1 MKFLWKGIQAGDF
14 SSGVMDA
21 LTEEEAVYL
30 LKQQGVIITEIY
42 SDESVAP
49 AKPIKAATED
59 IPKNL
64 KRVKIKGKQL
74 LLFTRKLSAMLG
86 SGLAVVPALEMLRD
100 QSEDKGMR
108 QLLSEVVEDVNAGI
122 PISKALEK
130 YPDTFDSVYVN
141 LIKAGESSGSLESF
155 LQKICISLEK
165 KIKIISSLK
174 GALTYPMI
182 LLIVAI
188 GVIMVMMTFV
198 VPVFAEMYSGNGAS
212 LPGPTKIVMSIS
224 DFIRSPQALVL
235 LIIIVG
241 FFIFL
246 KRKIKSNIALKTKF
260 DKKLLDL
267 PVFGDLIRNS
277 AIARLASVLAN
288 LVSAGVGLLE
298 ALEIARQSI
307 NNEYIKEGVENI
319 KRKVYSG
326 NTLESIMKDDPRFP
340 ETFKAFV
347 GVGEKTGKLNDM
359 LGSIANFYED
369 EFDGSVDRLSQMLEP
384 AMILFLGV
392 TIGFILVAMYMPI
405 FSMGKAIG

>member
-1 MKFLWKGIQAGDF
+1 MKFLWKGLQAGDF
-14 SSGVMDA
+14 SSGVIDA

-42 SDESVAP
+42 SDESVSTV
-49 AKPIKAATED
+49 KTTKVSVET
-59 IPKNL
+59 PKNL

-100 QSEDKGMR
+100 QSEEKGLR
-108 QLLSEVVEDVNAGI
+108 QLLSEVVDDVNAGI

-130 YPDTFDSVYVN
+130 YPDTFDSVYIN

-174 GALTYPMI
+174 SALTYPMI
-182 LLIVAI
+182 LLIVAV

-198 VPVFAEMYSGNGAS
+198 VPVFAEMYSGNGAP
-212 LPGPTKIVMSIS
+212 LPGPTAAVMSIS
-224 DFIRSPQALVL
+224 DFIRSPMALVL
-235 LIIIVG
+235 LIIFVV
-241 FFIFL
+241 FFIVL
-246 KRKIKSNIALKTKF
+246 RQKIKTNLALKTKF
-260 DKKLLDL
+260 DKKILDL

-288 LVSAGVGLLE
+288 LVSAGVGLIE

-307 NNEYIKEGVENI
+307 NNEYMKEGIENI

-326 NTLESIMKDDPRFP
+326 NTLEFIMKDDPRFP

-347 GVGEKTGKLNDM
+347 AVGEKTGKLNDM
-359 LGSIANFYED
+359 LGSIANYYED

-384 AMILFLGV
+384 AMILFLGI

-405 FSMGKAIG
+405 FSMGKAMG

>member
-1 MKFLWKGIQAGDF
+1 MKFLWKGLQAGDF
-14 SSGVMDA
+14 SSGTMDA

-42 SDESVAP
+42 SDESVSP
-49 AKPIKAATED
+49 VKVAKVSAET
-59 IPKNL
+59 PKNL

-100 QSEDKGMR
+100 QSEEKGMR

-130 YPDTFDSVYVN
+130 YPDTFDSVYIN

-174 GALTYPMI
+174 SALTYPMI
-182 LLIVAI
+182 LLIVAV

-198 VPVFAEMYSGNGAS
+198 VPVFAEMYSGNGAP
-212 LPGPTKIVMSIS
+212 LPGPTAVVMSIS
-224 DFIRSPQALVL
+224 DFIRSPAALVL
-235 LIIIVG
+235 LIILIA
-241 FFIFL
+241 FFIVL
-246 KRKIKSNIALKTKF
+246 RQKIKANLALKTKF
-260 DKKLLDL
+260 DKKILDV

-277 AIARLASVLAN
+277 AIARLSSVLAN
-288 LVSAGVGLLE
+288 LVSAGVGLIE

-307 NNEYIKEGVENI
+307 NNEYMKEGIENI

-359 LGSIANFYED
+359 LSSIANFYED

-405 FSMGKAIG
+405 FNMGKAMG

>member
-1 MKFLWKGIQAGDF
+1 MKFLWKGLQAGDF

-49 AKPIKAATED
+49 AKTNKAAPAGT
-59 IPKNL
+59 PKNL

-100 QSEDKGMR
+100 QSEEKGLR

-130 YPDTFDSVYVN
+130 YPDTFDSVYIN
-141 LIKAGESSGSLESF
+141 LIRAGESSGSLESF
-155 LQKICISLEK
+155 LQKICVSLEK

-174 GALTYPMI
+174 SALTYPMI
-182 LLIVAI
+182 LLIVAV

-198 VPVFAEMYSGNGAS
+198 VPVFAEMYSGSGAP
-212 LPGPTKIVMSIS
+212 LPGPTAFVMIIS
-224 DFIRSPQALVL
+224 DFIRSPTALVL
-235 LIIIVG
+235 LMLFVG
-241 FFIFL
+241 FFIVL
-246 KRKIKSNIALKTKF
+246 RQKIKTNLVLKTKF
-260 DKKLLDL
+260 DKKILDL

-288 LVSAGVGLLE
+288 LVSAGVGLIE

-307 NNEYIKEGVENI
+307 NNEYIKEGIENI

-369 EFDGSVDRLSQMLEP
+369 EFDGSVDKLSQMLEP
-384 AMILFLGV
+384 AMILFLGI

-405 FSMGKAIG
+405 FSMGKAMG

>member
-1 MKFLWKGIQAGDF
+1 MKFLWKGLQAGDF

-42 SDESVAP
+42 SDESVDP
-49 AKPIKAATED
+49 AKTTKAATAD
-59 IPKNL
+59 TPKNL

-100 QSEDKGMR
+100 QSEEKGMR
-108 QLLSEVVEDVNAGI
+108 QLLSEVVDDVNAGI

-130 YPDTFDSVYVN
+130 YPDTFDSVYIN
-141 LIKAGESSGSLESF
+141 LIRAGESSGSLESF
-155 LQKICISLEK
+155 LQKICVSLEK

-174 GALTYPMI
+174 SALTYPMI
-182 LLIVAI
+182 LLIVAV

-198 VPVFAEMYSGNGAS
+198 VPVFAEMYSGNGAP
-212 LPGPTKIVMSIS
+212 LPGPTAVVMSIS
-224 DFIRSPQALVL
+224 DFIRSPMALVL
-235 LIIIVG
+235 LIILVG
-241 FFIFL
+241 FFIVL
-246 KRKIKSNIALKTKF
+246 RQKIKTNLALKTKF
-260 DKKLLDL
+260 DKKVLDL

-288 LVSAGVGLLE
+288 LVSAGVGLIE

-307 NNEYIKEGVENI
+307 NNEYIKEGIENI

-369 EFDGSVDRLSQMLEP
+369 EFDGSVDKLSQMLEP
-384 AMILFLGV
+384 AMILFLGI

-405 FSMGKAIG
+405 FSMGKAMG

>member
-1 MKFLWKGIQAGDF
+1 MKFLWKGLQAGDF

-49 AKPIKAATED
+49 AKPIKPIAVDT
-59 IPKNL
+59 PKNL

-130 YPDTFDSVYVN
+130 YPDTFDSVYIN
-141 LIKAGESSGSLESF
+141 LIRAGESSGSLESF
-155 LQKICISLEK
+155 LQKICTSLEK

-174 GALTYPMI
+174 SALTYPMI
-182 LLIVAI
+182 LLIVAV

-212 LPGPTKIVMSIS
+212 LPTPTRVVMSIS
-224 DFIRSPQALVL
+224 DFIRSPQALVI

-246 KRKIKSNIALKTKF
+246 KKKIKSNIALKTKF

>member
-14 SSGVMDA
+14 ASGVTEA

-30 LKQQGVIITEIY
+30 LKQQGIIITEIY
-42 SDESVAP
+42 SDDSVTV
-49 AKPIKAATED
+49 AKDTKVAASPNLTKKKKVMIKD
-59 IPKNL
+59 
-64 KRVKIKGKQL
+64 KQL
-74 LLFTRKLSAMLG
+74 LLLTRKLSAMLG

-108 QLLSEVVEDVNAGI
+108 QVLSEIVDDVNAGI

-130 YPDTFDSVYVN
+130 FPETFDSVYIN
-141 LIKAGESSGSLESF
+141 LIRAGESSGSLESF
-155 LQKICISLEK
+155 LQKICLSLEK

-174 GALTYPMI
+174 SALTYPII
-182 LLIVAI
+182 LLVVAI
-188 GVIMVMMTFV
+188 GVIIVMMTFV
-198 VPVFAEMYSGNGAS
+198 VPVFAEMYSSNGSA
-212 LPGPTKIVMSIS
+212 LPGPTKVVMSIS

-235 LIIIVG
+235 LMIVVG
-241 FFIFL
+241 GIYFL
-246 KRKIKSNIALKTKF
+246 KKKMKSSLALKTKY
-260 DKKLLDL
+260 DKKVLDL

-277 AIARLASVLAN
+277 AIARMASVLAN
-288 LVSAGVGLLE
+288 LVSAGVGLIE

-307 NNEYIKEGVENI
+307 SNEYIKEGIENI

-359 LGSIANFYED
+359 LSSIAGFYED

>member
-49 AKPIKAATED
+49 ANPIKAAKED

-174 GALTYPMI
+174 SALTYPMI
-182 LLIVAI
+182 LLIVAV

-212 LPGPTKIVMSIS
+212 LPAPTKVVMSIS
-224 DFIRSPQALVL
+224 DFIRSPQALVM